1 MAARSLALT
10 FLGAT
15 STITGARYL
24 LDAGH
29 ARVLVDC
36 GLYQGF
42 KQLRL
47 RNRAPFLTPP
57 GSTDCSQH
65 DQAPQLDAIVLTH
78 AHLDHSGFLPRLCR
92 AGFRGPVYCTAGTA
106 ALCGL
111 LLPDSAALQLHDAA
125 FANKKGYSKSHPATP
140 LYDLEDAAQAV
151 RQLVPTPFGE
161 RFNLPG
167 GLQGSFTRAG
177 HMLGAASLR
186 VDDGVRRVL
195 FSGDL
200 GREQDIMM
208 APPESRP
215 QADIVVLESTYG
227 GRAHDGEDPAEA
239 LADLIRRTA
248 TRGGRV
254 LIPAFAFGM
263 ILKTLFSGTSD
274 QFYDWFPIG
283 GFRSENWN
291 DLSWWEQVKD
301 QTHHMF
307 LPVLCYVI
315 GNFAVLTILMKNSL
329 LDQIAQDYV
338 RTVLAKGGTMRRAVW
353 LHALRNAI
361 IPIVTG
367 IGGIL
372 SIMFAGSV
380 LIERVF
386 AINGIGLLTLDAIVG
401 RDYMVFMGT
410 LALTAIVGLV
420 GRVLSDFCYVLVDP
434 RISFGG
440 ES

>member
-1 MAARSLALT
+1 MERLSYFIRRLLLVIPT
-10 FLGAT
+10 FLGITFLVFALT
-15 STITGARYL
+15 QFVPGGPVEQRIAQMRGMGSGESGHGNGSSVSITEDQRKAIEREFGFDKPFVIRYTNWLFRDAMGMNAYSYKYNNKTVWQLITERFPVSLTFGITGFVLTYL
-24 LDAGH
+24 ICIPLGIVKALRNGSSFDVLSSVI
-29 ARVLVDC
+29 VLV
-36 GLYQGF
+36 LY
-42 KQLRL
+42 
-47 RNRAPFLTPP
+47 A
-57 GSTDCSQH
+57 
-65 DQAPQLDAIVLTH
+65 
-78 AHLDHSGFLPRLCR
+78 
-92 AGFRGPVYCTAGTA
+92 
-106 ALCGL
+106 
-111 LLPDSAALQLHDAA
+111 
-125 FANKKGYSKSHPATP
+125 
-140 LYDLEDAAQAV
+140 
-151 RQLVPTPFGE
+151 
-161 RFNLPG
+161 
-167 GLQGSFTRAG
+167 
-177 HMLGAASLR
+177 
-186 VDDGVRRVL
+186 
-195 FSGDL
+195 
-200 GREQDIMM
+200 
-208 APPESRP
+208 
-215 QADIVVLESTYG
+215 
-227 GRAHDGEDPAEA
+227 
-239 LADLIRRTA
+239 
-248 TRGGRV
+248 
-254 LIPAFAFGM
+254 IPAFAFGM

-353 LHALRNAI
+353 LHALRNAV

-410 LALTAIVGLV
+410 LALTAVVGLV